1 MILGDTAGVISET
14 HGLRVLTYE
23 QDEPTLGS
31 EQDAVDLIGLAFS
44 EEANVVVVPADRVVP
59 DFYTLST
66 RILGDVVRK
75 FQQYRIRLAVVGDIT
90 KYTASSEAF
99 RAYVHETNKG
109 RDIWFLQTE
118 EELSAKLA

>member
-1 MILGDTAGVISET
+1 MTSET
-14 HGLRVLTYE
+14 HGPRVLTYE

-31 EQDAVDLIGLAFS
+31 EQDAVDLIGTAFS

-75 FQQYRIRLAVVGDIT
+75 FQQYRIRLVIMGDIT
-90 KYTASSEAF
+90 AYTEASDAF
-99 RAYVHETNKG
+99 RAYVHETNRG
-109 RDIWFLQTE
+109 RDVWFLETE

>member
-1 MILGDTAGVISET
+1 MISET
-14 HGLRVLTYE
+14 HGLLVLTYE